1 MSREYITVDDQ
12 NMYDVCVQKFAG
24 LDDLDQ
30 VMRNVPNL
38 NKILPFGLSITLPD
52 TEDTLA
58 RFFDSNRT
66 FFVTGQPEE
75 VPFGSYGD
83 SYNKDYN

>member
-1 MSREYITVDDQ
+1 MSRKYTIIDDQ

-30 VMRNVPNL
+30 VMRNVTDL
-38 NKILPFGLSITLPD
+38 NKILPFGLTITLPD

-58 RFFDSNRT
+58 RLFDSNRT
-66 FFVTGQPEE
+66 YFVTGQPDE
-75 VPFGSYGD
+75 VPLGGYGK